1 MKRMSPQKYNDLSIA
16 YYFDQNSKL
25 GPGGKPQGIVS
36 EKSFEDILA
45 GKGFRDRY
53 LRVEPGQRDLHPCF
67 FFCSGKYQ
75 YYANLIN
82 DIRKDMWH

>member
-1 MKRMSPQKYNDLSIA
+1 MSPQKYNDLSIA
-16 YYFDQNSKL
+16 YYFDQNLKL

-53 LRVEPGQRDLHPCF
+53 LRMEPG
-67 FFCSGKYQ
+67 
-75 YYANLIN
+75 
-82 DIRKDMWH
+82 